1 MFPNVLEPELY
12 FDQPCRRSKQGGNRR
27 MLRMRM
33 TTRKKKSHLSGTQ
46 LDDECVSLMFD
57 MCVCSFLSRNIC
69 ADHHTLAVKVELQDG
84 SNGSGVSGHS
94 TISESLVVSRPIS
107 RRKPAFLGPSKI
119 NTARDTKHFP
129 CRTVPT
135 RMLIILFHL
144 DSTWSLVL
152 YIPRFHAQ
160 VGSKPMEN
168 SIRYGLLID

>member
-1 MFPNVLEPELY
+1 
-12 FDQPCRRSKQGGNRR
+12 

-33 TTRKKKSHLSGTQ
+33 TTRKKSYLSGTQ

-69 ADHHTLAVKVELQDG
+69 ADHHTLAAKVKLEDG
-84 SNGSGVSGHS
+84 RVSNGSGVSGHS

-107 RRKPAFLGPSKI
+107 RRNPAFLGPSKI

-135 RMLIILFHL
+135 RTLIILFHL
-144 DSTWSLVL
+144 EFYLVSCTL
-152 YIPRFHAQ
+152 YTAIPRSGWIQPHGKFNKVWSTYRLDINADYLTDLGAFAN
-160 VGSKPMEN
+160 VG
-168 SIRYGLLID
+168 